1 MQATDFQHSP
11 ACNGEEMK
19 HYMQSGSHML
29 GCGFVPAVIFSFQ
42 KVYSNVKVMTNYILI
57 TLYIFFTVL
66 NSLNSIQLGSTMHV
80 IIYTLA
86 LVGLATRVSV
96 VLGTCLHYVGGG
108 RLHVCSLKSASV
120 VQEARGSHFESQ
132 ENLLWAITKLEV
144 VSEA

>member
-66 NSLNSIQLGSTMHV
+66 NSLNFIQLGSTMHV
-80 IIYTLA
+80 IICTLG

-96 VLGTCLHYVGGG
+96 VLGTCLHYVGGWG
-108 RLHVCSLKSASV
+108 GGGGGGCLLSEERLIQWFKKLGDPTSKAKKIYC
-120 VQEARGSHFESQ
+120 G
-132 ENLLWAITKLEV
+132 LLL
-144 VSEA
+144 S